1 MIKSWQFYGSPP
13 TFFEILL
20 IWEIQKALSSS
31 KVLRFS
37 KEETSVESTGF
48 SSQSGIDTVCMASGL
63 FAQEHLSPRVTP
75 EPSSSVAVCFIATQ
89 AIRPAVF
96 TYLEPFKVSD
106 LCSDNKGK
114 SLTS

>member
-1 MIKSWQFYGSPP
+1 MEVPQHFLKFYLPGKSKRLY
-13 TFFEILL
+13 L
-20 IWEIQKALSSS
+20 
-31 KVLRFS
+31 VLRFS
-37 KEETSVESTGF
+37 KEETSVESSGF
-48 SSQSGIDTVCMASGL
+48 SSQSGIDAVCMASGL

-106 LCSDNKGK
+106 LCSANNGK

>member
-63 FAQEHLSPRVTP
+63 FAQEHLSSRVTP
-75 EPSSSVAVCFIATQ
+75 EASSSVAVCFIATQ

-106 LCSDNKGK
+106 LCSDNNGR
-114 SLTS
+114 SLNS